1 MTATHADRSTRR
13 KTYPGVTLSTTNSIW
28 TDLGPVPGH
37 FRYRL
42 GTNSLPHSRAYN
54 LWSYIST
61 SPYVFMAR
69 SPSKQ
74 SNNFAFSTLLIP
86 CLLLARLQRSF
97 FIPSTCSRL
106 HIHFAMN
113 HVPSVYLSHF
123 DASVSSD

>member
-1 MTATHADRSTRR
+1 MTATRADRSTRR
-13 KTYPGVTLSTTNSIW
+13 KTNPGVTLSTTNSTW
-28 TDLGPVPGH
+28 TDLEPIPGH

-54 LWSYIST
+54 LWSCIST

-69 SPSKQ
+69 SLSKQ
-74 SNNFAFSTLLIP
+74 RNNFAFSMQLIP
-86 CLLLARLQRSF
+86 ILLPARLQRSF
-97 FIPSTCSRL
+97 IPSTCSSL

-113 HVPSVYLSHF
+113 HVPSLYLSHF

>member
-1 MTATHADRSTRR
+1 MIATRADRSTRR
-13 KTYPGVTLSTTNSIW
+13 KTYPGVTLSTTKSIW

-69 SPSKQ
+69 SLSEQ

-86 CLLLARLQRSF
+86 ILLPTRLQRS

-113 HVPSVYLSHF
+113 HVPSVSLSHF